1 MTAEALYV
9 YGVVPRA
16 EGNALTVTG
25 VDGSDVEMVEHEQFA
40 ALTSRIQTESL
51 RAPRELRR
59 HWRVLQQAC
68 EATTVIPV
76 RFGTV
81 LDNERAVREDLLDAN
96 AEHLGELLAQLDG
109 CVQMTVK
116 GAYVEERVLADA
128 VKSSPALSRLAVRVR
143 QTPEAASYYDRIR
156 LGEGIAQAVALQREQ
171 DAERAFAILEP
182 AAVTGRAEDAPGQLD
197 AFNLAFLVKR
207 DRQDD
212 FSDRVRDLSAEF
224 EGRIEVRYVGPL
236 PPYSFAEGTLVAGG
250 A

>member
-16 EGNALTVTG
+16 ERDALTATG
-25 VDGSDVEMVEHEQFA
+25 VDGSDVEMVESEQFA
-40 ALTSRIQTESL
+40 ALTSRIQTDAL

-59 HWRVLQQAC
+59 HWSVLQQAI
-68 EATTVIPV
+68 ESTTVVPV

-81 LDNERAVREDLLDAN
+81 LADERTVREDLLDAN
-96 AEHLGELLAQLDG
+96 SDRLAELFAQFEG

-116 GAYVEERVLADA
+116 GSYIEERLLADV
-128 VKSSPALSRLAVRVR
+128 VKSSRALLALAERVQR
-143 QTPEAASYYDRIR
+143 TSQAASYYDRIR
-156 LGEGIAQAVALQREQ
+156 LGEGIANAIAAQREL
-171 DAERAFAILEP
+171 DEERAFQTLET
-182 AAVTGRAEDAPGQLD
+182 AAVGGRVEEAPGQLE

-212 FSDRVRDLSAEF
+212 FSERVRELGAEV

-236 PPYSFAEGTLVAGG
+236 PPYSFAEGSLTAGG
-250 A
+250 V

>member
-1 MTAEALYV
+1 MTAGAPEALYV

-59 HWRVLQQAC
+59 HWRVLQRAC

-81 LDNERAVREDLLDAN
+81 LENERAVREDLLDAN
-96 AEHLGELLAQLDG
+96 AEHLGELLVQLDG

-116 GAYVEERVLADA
+116 GTYVEERVLADA
-128 VKSSPALSRLAVRVR
+128 VKSSPALSRLAARVR

-156 LGEGIAQAVALQREQ
+156 LGEGIAQAVALQRER

-182 AAVTGRAEDAPGQLD
+182 AAVTGRAEDAPG
-197 AFNLAFLVKR
+197 
-207 DRQDD
+207 
-212 FSDRVRDLSAEF
+212 
-224 EGRIEVRYVGPL
+224 
-236 PPYSFAEGTLVAGG
+236 
-250 A
+250 